1 MTGFIWW
8 VRFTVSPIY
17 LWAFGSALGFDF
29 LYHLDRLFSS
39 AKTAISSSYITRL
52 SKIYVIAGRI
62 VRKVQSSKIEDP
74 SKDDQMSQ
82 TVRELDQELA
92 EWAENL
98 PHNVRH
104 ATNDRKNPKML
115 ALCLT
120 AFFVY
125 YSAIINL
132 RMRLLLFP
140 SFGARVL
147 LMRWM

>member
-1 MTGFIWW
+1 MTIC
-8 VRFTVSPIY
+8 
-17 LWAFGSALGFDF
+17 
-29 LYHLDRLFSS
+29 SS
-39 AKTAISSSYITRL
+39 RVTSRL
-52 SKIYVIAGRI
+52 SKIYVIAGKI
-62 VRKVQSSKIEDP
+62 VRQVQSSKIEDP
-74 SKDDQMSQ
+74 SRDDQMSQ
-82 TVRELDQELA
+82 TVRALDRELA

-132 RMRLLLFP
+132 RTCTLPFPLFWAIFW
-140 SFGARVL
+140 FGARVL
-147 LMRWM
+147 LMH